1 MLSQN
6 RLSFCALA
14 SVVLFALSA
23 NYALAQSTTWTATFE
38 PANQTIHMN
47 EQATINLTIT
57 GLDANKLRN
66 ENATIEIRS
75 DSQIAGVY
83 HPIPLNDIVDGTWKG
98 AFQIDAIFL
107 GSAKIYVAIESVKG
121 EDRSTTTL
129 PVIIIRE
136 ERFIDKLFVISVA
149 SLVSIL
155 YINFGAAIDLT
166 KVKAILIRPVG
177 PAIACFCQFVF
188 LPLVSFR
195 FWCLRLSLH

>member
-1 MLSQN
+1 MLSRN
-6 RLSFCALA
+6 GLSFCVLA
-14 SVVLFALSA
+14 SAVLFALNA
-23 NYALAQSTTWTATFE
+23 NYVLAQTTSWTATFE
-38 PANQTIHMN
+38 PTNITIHMN

-75 DSQIAGVY
+75 DSSIAGVY
-83 HPIPLNDIVDGTWKG
+83 HPISLSDIVDGTWKG
-98 AFQIDAIFL
+98 TFNIDAIFL
-107 GSAKIYVAIESVKG
+107 GSAKVYVTIDTVKG
-121 EDRSTTTL
+121 SDRSTTTL

-149 SLVSIL
+149 ALVSIL

-166 KVKAILIRPVG
+166 KVRAILIRPIG

-188 LPLVSFR
+188 LPVVSVYFG
-195 FWCLRLSLH
+195 LLTV